1 MTTDRKKQDEAA
13 IRALIAD
20 WSRAIEAKDPDAIVR
35 AYTPDTI
42 LFDAIPPYRT
52 VGAEAIAALW
62 RQCLPFFPEVLRSE
76 HRDLQIDI
84 DGDLAF
90 MHGFH
95 RFVPEPADH
104 PCGMTWMRVSACYRR
119 IEGQWR
125 IVHEHV
131 SVPFDPMKNT
141 PFFMSDFDKVAEAL
155 DFTAASPVHSVTPHL
170 VCAGAGAAIDFYQKA
185 FGAIEMMRLPAP
197 DGRLMHG
204 CVTIN
209 GSTVMVV
216 DEFPEMG
223 NAAPTSL
230 NGTPVTIHLTV
241 DDVDA
246 WFARA
251 LKAGATEVMPVAD
264 MFWGDR
270 YGVVADPFGH
280 HWSLATTQ
288 KTLTPEQI
296 LEAAKSAE
304 GCQ

>member
-141 PFFMSDFDKVAEAL
+141 PFFLSNFDKVAEAL
-155 DFTAASPVHSVTPHL
+155 RRHQGSCRHREVRGRDAARRVELLAQAHEQGVDVQIIIEADQPKPEKDYNTA
-170 VCAGAGAAIDFYQKA
+170 
-185 FGAIEMMRLPAP
+185 
-197 DGRLMHG
+197 
-204 CVTIN
+204 
-209 GSTVMVV
+209 
-216 DEFPEMG
+216 DEQ
-223 NAAPTSL
+223 L
-230 NGTPVTIHLTV
+230 
-241 DDVDA
+241 VDA
-246 WFARA
+246 YA
-251 LKAGATEVMPVAD
+251 LASLLS
-264 MFWGDR
+264 
-270 YGVVADPFGH
+270 GH
-280 HWSLATTQ
+280 L
-288 KTLTPEQI
+288 
-296 LEAAKSAE
+296 
-304 GCQ
+304 